1 MIYLLTLSF
10 ENLSEVPIIPT
21 KFTGDGFVAVDA
33 VALLSIAS
41 AVFVL
46 YSFFFSS
53 FLAKLLCF
61 KSVIVGLICEL
72 IIASLSTFVVVLVV
86 RLGFCCNSLN
96 TIVA

>member
-61 KSVIVGLICEL
+61 KSVIVGLIC
-72 IIASLSTFVVVLVV
+72 ASLSTFVVVLVV